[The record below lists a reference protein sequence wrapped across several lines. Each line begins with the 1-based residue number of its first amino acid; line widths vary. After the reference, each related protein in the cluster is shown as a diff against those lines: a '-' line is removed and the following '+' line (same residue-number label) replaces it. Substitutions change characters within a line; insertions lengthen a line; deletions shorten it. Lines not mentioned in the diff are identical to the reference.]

1 MKKISIFAIEY
12 NQTQKVIMKRFFS
25 IILCLATLIGGLH
38 TATAQTSLPKTIHSG
53 PFKSGHIQGIAID
66 HARNHIYLSYT
77 TMLIKTD
84 LQGNIL
90 GSVVGLVGH
99 LGDLTF
105 NPQDGKVYGT
115 LEYKDDS
122 IGKNILKREGSN
134 KQFPNSFYIAIFDGE
149 KIDHQDI
156 NPEKEIVVKTVHLQ
170 AVYNDYSATVQTPE
184 GEFKHRLGCSGVDG
198 ISFGPKFGKSGGKQY
213 LTVAYG
219 VYGETARKDNDYQVL
234 HQYDVSKWDRY
245 MRPLA
250 QTAEGMHKSGPK
262 EPNNIYYAFTGNTN
276 YGIQNLEYDPELK
289 LWWMAVYKGSK
300 REYPNY
306 GVFAVDGSMKPVKQ
320 SLKGVPYI
328 TKGMVIPLQQRIPS
342 LKDEASGVSGWN
354 FYLGSTGFYPA
365 GNGYYY
371 ISHNYANKEGQGSD
385 LHLYR
390 LSNANDKPFV
400 RVE

>member
-1 MKKISIFAIEY
+1 MKQSLRICICLVAAI
-12 NQTQKVIMKRFFS
+12 
-25 IILCLATLIGGLH
+25 LGATI
-38 TATAQTSLPKTIHSG
+38 ASAQTTLPRTIHSG

-66 HARNHIYLSYT
+66 HAHSHVYMSYT

-84 LQGNIL
+84 FEGNIL

-122 IGKNILKREGSN
+122 IGKNILKREGSD

-149 KIDHQDI
+149 KIDHQGID
-156 NPEKEIVVKTVHLQ
+156 PEKEDVVRTVYLQ
-170 AVYNDYSATVQTPE
+170 TVYDDYSATVQTSE

-198 ISFGPKFGKSGGKQY
+198 ISIGPRFGKSGGKLY

-234 HQYDVSKWDRY
+234 HQYDVSKWAKY
-245 MRPLA
+245 ERPLA
-250 QTAEGMHKSGPK
+250 QTVEGMHKSGPK
-262 EPNNIYYAFTGNTN
+262 SPNNIYYAFTGNTN
-276 YGIQNLEYDPELK
+276 YGIQNMEYDPELK

-300 REYPNY
+300 KEYPNY
-306 GVFAVDGSMKPVKQ
+306 GTFAVDGTIKPSKQ
-320 SLKGVPYI
+320 PLKGVPYI
-328 TKGMVIPLQQRIPS
+328 SKGLVVPLQQRIPS
-342 LKDEASGVSGWN
+342 LKDEATGVSGWN
-354 FYLGSTGFYPA
+354 FFFGSTGIYPA

-371 ISHNYANKEGQGSD
+371 ISHNYANKEGQGSN
-385 LHLYR
+385 LYLYR
-390 LSNANDKPFV
+390 LTGEADKPFV